1 MIAPASPA
9 PAASATPA
17 AIVGPCSQ
25 GAIASIADRPGVG
38 RALTVNGSPCVV
50 PVGGVVLELGFR
62 QQMTHAAAA
71 VSTLVT
77 YPQPLVRW
85 GIGGGNEIV
94 LAPSLDYSQRY
105 GANLEVAPFVPAS
118 GLQDAGLGFKRQLE
132 DRPWFQSALEAFV
145 TLPTGY
151 PQGPNGFSAG
161 MVTYLVG
168 YSVVVPVGPVI
179 SLTTTQNL
187 QSTGFIAY
195 QPSLGVS
202 FAIGARGA
210 FLLQD
215 QITTPAS
222 STGGTSNRAFAGI
235 QRTIS
240 PNVVLDAEYEVNA
253 LPQPGFAQHAFGG
266 GAVLRF

>member
-161 MVTYLVG
+161 MVAYLVG
-168 YSVVVPVGPVI
+168 YSVIVPVGAVI

-187 QSTGFIAY
+187 HRRASSRISRRSASRSRSERGVRFSSRIKSRPRPAQRAGRRTGR
-195 QPSLGVS
+195 S
-202 FAIGARGA
+202 
-210 FLLQD
+210 
-215 QITTPAS
+215 PAS
-222 STGGTSNRAFAGI
+222 SGRFRPTSCWMPS
-235 QRTIS
+235 TK
-240 PNVVLDAEYEVNA
+240 
-253 LPQPGFAQHAFGG
+253 
-266 GAVLRF
+266 